1 MKRLLI
7 VALVCAA
14 FYTRLVGISWGLPY
28 PMHPDERNMAV
39 AVQSLK
45 LSENLNPHFFAYGQ
59 LPLYIAYFFIQIS
72 SFALRGVFAE
82 SISFEFAT
90 IALRYISVLSSWTSL
105 WIVYRILKDF
115 FSEYIGKASLLIVMF
130 LFIFSPYAIQFAH
143 FGTTE
148 ALLTSL
154 YLGMLY
160 LSLRIGVSKEITR
173 RTLLMLGVLAGLAIG
188 TKISSVT
195 FLALPLLVITWTLF
209 TSKKR
214 PHLFLLSFLKN
225 VTILVLTTLLFAI
238 IASPHMLISM
248 ADSISTITYESKIAS
263 GAIPV
268 FYTRQFLFS
277 IPVLYQ
283 LVNIFP
289 VALGI
294 GTFTLFLAGF
304 FFLNWRDVRM
314 VILRGAFLLY
324 FIPSSFLFV
333 KWTRFEAPVLPIA
346 GILGV
351 LFLNKLLL
359 YSGKKTIRK
368 LLLVVAL
375 VILSLH
381 GIAYVSIYQNQDVRF
396 QASKWM
402 YENFSEEDVIFSEAG
417 NVINIPVPS
426 KEYQKPI
433 PNLQV
438 LNFDFY
444 QVDHDSMLQ
453 ADLVRAMQKSDYI
466 IVPSRRISR
475 SVTCSLQEAHK
486 NRGFSQKRCAQLKLL
501 FPVTNEYYD
510 KLHARALG
518 YSEIKRF
525 TAYPKIELFGK
536 TLIEFPDE
544 HYDETWSVFD
554 HPVIRIYKRI

>member
-1 MKRLLI
+1 MKRMVI

-39 AVQSLK
+39 AVESLK
-45 LSENLNPHFFAYGQ
+45 LSEHLNPHFFAYGQ
-59 LPLYIAYFFIQIS
+59 LPLYLAYFFIQVSNI
-72 SFALRGVFAE
+72 ALRGAFTE
-82 SISFEFAT
+82 TISFEFAT
-90 IALRYISVLSSWTSL
+90 IALRYISVLSSWASI
-105 WIVYRILKDF
+105 WIIYRILKEF
-115 FSEYIGKASLLIVMF
+115 FSEYIGKGSILIIMF
-130 LFIFSPYAIQFAH
+130 LFVFSPYAIQIAH

-148 ALLTSL
+148 SLLTSL
-154 YLGMLY
+154 YLGILY
-160 LSLRIGVSKEITR
+160 LSLQIGVNKEIAG
-173 RTLLMLGVLAGLAIG
+173 RTLLSLGVLAGLAIG
-188 TKISSVT
+188 TKISSAT
-195 FLALPLLVITWTLF
+195 FLALPILVMTWTQF
-209 TSKKR
+209 KARKK
-214 PHLFLLSFLKN
+214 PHLFLLSFIKN
-225 VTILVLTTLLFAI
+225 MVILALVSMLFTLL
-238 IASPHMLISM
+238 ASPHILIST
-248 ADSISTITYESKIAS
+248 ADFISTITYESKIAS

-289 VALGI
+289 VALGV
-294 GTFTLFLAGF
+294 GTFGLFLLGF
-304 FFLNWRDVRM
+304 FFLNWRDIRL

-324 FIPSSFLFV
+324 LIPSAFLFV

-346 GILGV
+346 GIFGV

-359 YSGKKTIRK
+359 KIGKKTIRK
-368 LLLVVAL
+368 SLLIVTV

-396 QASKWM
+396 QASTWM
-402 YENFSEEDVIFSEAG
+402 YENISADELVFSEAG
-417 NVINIPVPS
+417 NVINIPVPP
-426 KEYQKPI
+426 KGYGKLV

-444 QVDHDSMLQ
+444 QVDHDRALQ
-453 ADLVRAMQKSDYI
+453 DELVKAMQESDYI
-466 IVPSRRISR
+466 IVPSRRIVGSA
-475 SVTCSLQEAHK
+475 TCSLQDANK
-486 NRGFSQKRCAQLKLL
+486 NRGFSQKRCTQLKRL

-510 KLHARALG
+510 KLTSGALG

-544 HYDETWSVFD
+544 QYDETWSVFD